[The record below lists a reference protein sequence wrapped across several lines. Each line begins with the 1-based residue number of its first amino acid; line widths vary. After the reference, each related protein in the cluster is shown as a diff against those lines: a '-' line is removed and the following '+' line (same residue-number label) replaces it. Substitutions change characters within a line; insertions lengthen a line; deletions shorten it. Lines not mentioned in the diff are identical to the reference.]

1 MLFTHRFSA
10 LLIIALSPLFF
21 NNSHANKLKVG
32 IIDFPP
38 FYIINDAGSSS
49 GVFLNILKKTLQH
62 AKLDFNLDIYPTK
75 RLYRNLGTGETQLFL
90 GIKGPAEYNK
100 KVLYS
105 TTAVSQIQM
114 RVYAIGDTPLP
125 LAKEDI
131 NNHRIITMRGYSYG
145 GLINYFTDPKKNIE
159 VTSTTK
165 HLSSFLMLKN
175 NRADYVINY
184 KQPSEMA
191 LANIKIPDLK
201 YSSFYDAK
209 IHFIVSKSTPN
220 AEQILDKLEQAYLE
234 LIDLGEL
241 EYITNDD

>member
-10 LLIIALSPLFF
+10 LLIIVLSPLFF

-145 GLINYFTDPKKNIE
+145 GLINYFTDPKNNIE

-191 LANIKIPDLK
+191 LASIKIPDLK